1 MKIEDFIKGY
11 WICNLGLRLKVKVEK
26 KVLYI
31 DIVII
36 LMRVKK
42 KNIFK
47 LVILYILFFFCRDF
61 FEGIKCV
68 NI

>member
-26 KVLYI
+26 KGLYI

-42 KNIFK
+42 KYF
-47 LVILYILFFFCRDF
+47 
-61 FEGIKCV
+61 
-68 NI
+68 

>member
-11 WICNLGLRLKVKVEK
+11 WICNLGLRLKVIVEK

-31 DIVII
+31 DIVKI

-42 KNIFK
+42 KIF
-47 LVILYILFFFCRDF
+47 LNWLFYIYYFFFVEIFLR
-61 FEGIKCV
+61 ELNV
-68 NI
+68 